1 MGLLEHIENDML
13 DEFIEITNSHQ
24 PQDMMGK
31 PFPLICDLYKF
42 LEKNSDFVRLVLI
55 DNQEQNLKNR
65 LKDIIRDQCIQDWD
79 AIFSN
84 ADPRLSEIYS
94 AYVLSGCIG
103 IIENWIKNNTP
114 QTPKELAR
122 YTEDIMLNGLNIL
135 K

>member
-1 MGLLEHIENDML
+1 
-13 DEFIEITNSHQ
+13 
-24 PQDMMGK
+24 MGK

-42 LEKNSDFVRLVLI
+42 LEKNSDFVRLILV

-65 LKDIIRDQCIQDWD
+65 LKDIIRDRCIKDWD

-103 IIENWIKNNTP
+103 IIENWSKNDTP
-114 QTPKELAR
+114 QTPEELAR